1 MPSKLTGVDR
11 RLRWGDFKS
20 VATPPAGVPP
30 GAAAQTIPLH
40 TATGG
45 TAHNVGP
52 AGLTPFFEIP
62 DTLIINVSLSRDS
75 WRLDSVSNWSGTD
88 QVWLINHE
96 QGHYD
101 IYALLVR
108 DFFVRIQGM
117 IGQPFTDAAELREII
132 LDHRAATI
140 GRIAGVQ
147 QDYDD
152 DTANSRNG
160 GEQWNWSCAIQRAKQ
175 LHRMPLVAG
184 PDGRYLRVELL
195 DELKSAGLA
204 A

>member
-1 MPSKLTGVDR
+1 MPSKLTGVER

-20 VATPPAGVPP
+20 VATPPPGVP
-30 GAAAQTIPLH
+30 AAAVAQTIPFH

-45 TAHNVGP
+45 LPRNVSP
-52 AGLTPFFEIP
+52 AGFTPYYEVP
-62 DTLIINVSLSRDS
+62 DTLIINVTLKSDS
-75 WRLDSVSNWSGTD
+75 WRLDSVSSWSGAD

-108 DFFVRIQGM
+108 DFFVRVQGV
-117 IGQPFTDAAELREII
+117 IGKPFTDEAELRELL

-140 GRIAGVQ
+140 GRIAGLQ
-147 QDYDD
+147 QDYDH
-152 DTANSRNG
+152 DTSNSRNG
-160 GEQWNWSCAIQRAKQ
+160 TEQWNWSCAIQRAKQ
-175 LHRMPLVAG
+175 LHRIPLVEG
-184 PDGRYLRVELL
+184 PDGRYLRVELM